1 MNVYIKEIRWIDK
14 QIEEAEV
21 TVSDGVYSIV
31 CFSCP
36 CEYKIGQT
44 LNSNINVL
52 DINNIR
58 LSKNSEYEV
67 IETSKPFEYKVNGM
81 LSHDRDT
88 LVVGKLIISIDPEE
102 IPKDIVGGS
111 FIEANVDRFDIY

>member
-44 LNSNINVL
+44 LNGNINVL

-81 LSHDRDT
+81 LSYDRDT